1 MAEIKN
7 KQGDKKMTRTM
18 TITEI
23 KNKMKQDQLSQQ
35 EIDKLRKDARKG
47 VQKLVSQYDSLQ
59 MKQAQLK
66 KQFEEMKVY
75 EKEGYHAGKAFI
87 AGIDEAGRG
96 PLAGPVVAAAVILP
110 DNFYLEGLNDSKK
123 LSLDQREQF
132 FDEILNSAD
141 TGRGVVTSEEIDQ
154 LNIYQATKLA
164 MKRAVN
170 NLIQPP
176 DHLLIDAVTLN
187 DVPLSQTNLVKGDQK
202 SVSIAAA
209 SVIAK
214 VTRDRMMAD
223 LHSKYPM
230 YHFISN
236 QGYGTKEH
244 LEALKTHGPSPY
256 HRKSFAPVKDLINM

>member
-1 MAEIKN
+1 
-7 KQGDKKMTRTM
+7 MTRMM

-23 KNKMKQDQLSQQ
+23 KKKMKQAELSHK
-35 EIDKLRKDARKG
+35 EIEHLRNDARKG
-47 VQKLVSQYDSLQ
+47 VQKLISQYDSIQ
-59 MKQAQLK
+59 MKQAKLK
-66 KQFEEMKVY
+66 KQYDEMMAY
-75 EKEGYHAGKAFI
+75 EKENYYKGKAFI

-110 DNFYLEGLNDSKK
+110 EDFYLEGLNDSKK

-132 FDEILNSAD
+132 FKEILNSAD
-141 TGRGVVTSEEIDQ
+141 TGRGIVTSEEIDR

-170 NLIQPP
+170 DLFQSP
-176 DHLLIDAVTLN
+176 DHLLIDAVTL
-187 DVPLSQTNLVKGDQK
+187 DDLPLTQTNIVKGDQK

-214 VTRDRMMAD
+214 VIRDRMMAD

-230 YHFISN
+230 YQFVSN

-244 LEALKTHGPSPY
+244 LKALETHGPSPY
-256 HRKSFAPVKDLINM
+256 HRRSFAPVRDLINKGG

>member
-1 MAEIKN
+1 
-7 KQGDKKMTRTM
+7 M

-23 KNKMKQDQLSQQ
+23 KKKMKQAQFSHE
-35 EIDKLRKDARKG
+35 EIDRLRNDDRKG
-47 VQKLVSQYDSLQ
+47 VQKLISQYDSLQ

-66 KQFEEMKVY
+66 KQYEEMMVY
-75 EKEGYHAGKAFI
+75 EKESYYKGKAFI

-110 DNFYLEGLNDSKK
+110 EGFYLEGLNDSKK
-123 LSLDQREQF
+123 LSLDRREQF
-132 FDEILNSAD
+132 FEEIINIAD
-141 TGRGVVTSEEIDQ
+141 TGRGIVTSEEIDR

-170 NLIQPP
+170 NLIQTP
-176 DHLLIDAVTLN
+176 DHLLIDAVTLE
-187 DVPLSQTNLVKGDQK
+187 DVPLSQTNIVKGDQK

-214 VTRDRMMAD
+214 VTRDRMMTD

-230 YHFISN
+230 YQFVSN
-236 QGYGTKEH
+236 QGYGTKAH
-244 LEALKTHGPSPY
+244 LEALETHGPSPY
-256 HRKSFAPVKDLINM
+256 HRRSFAPVKDLITMSE